1 MSVPSQCRGE
11 PPGAIAAAEIEL
23 LLLLLGYLC
32 LLDIAKRY
40 KMLDNVSPGF
50 RSKCENVGLPV
61 RLLVDGLGL
70 DGGGGVEV
78 LEEVLRVARD
88 GDDVEDEAL
97 GPTEALHLVLVD
109 VDRPQREVVEGA
121 LRRLGLQVV
130 VRGRLGKIEIIQ

>member
-11 PPGAIAAAEIEL
+11 PPGAVAATEVEL
-23 LLLLLGYLC
+23 LPLLGYLGLC
-32 LLDIAKRY
+32 LLDIAKWWIRNEY
-40 KMLDNVSPGF
+40 EYVCLQGR
-50 RSKCENVGLPV
+50 RSKYPNVTLPV
-61 RLLVDGLGL
+61 RVLLVHWLGL
-70 DGGGGVEV
+70 DGGGGVEL
-78 LEEVLRVARD
+78 LEELLRVARD

-130 VRGRLGKIEIIQ
+130 V

>member
-1 MSVPSQCRGE
+1 
-11 PPGAIAAAEIEL
+11 
-23 LLLLLGYLC
+23 
-32 LLDIAKRY
+32 
-40 KMLDNVSPGF
+40 MLANVSPGF
-50 RSKCENVGLPV
+50 RSKYENVGLPV

-97 GPTEALHLVLVD
+97 GPPEALHLVLVD

-130 VRGRLGKIEIIQ
+130 V